1 MKINWDPRPRF
12 SGYWKRLRELRDAPH
27 AIAGGVAIGLFWG
40 FTPLTG
46 LKTLLSIITAWICR
60 CSKLPAVVTV
70 ALHDVL
76 LPVWPVI
83 LIWEYRL
90 GYWVISSP
98 HHFPP
103 QLKLHKLRLTQLFD
117 WKTVEL
123 VWPTFIGSCIIGIPI
138 AFVAYWIVIFLLQRY
153 EKKRARHLKTPA

>member
-1 MKINWDPRPRF
+1 MKFNWNPRERIRE
-12 SGYWKRLRELRDAPH
+12 YWTHLRELRDAPH

-46 LKTLLSIITAWICR
+46 LKTLLSIFTAWMCR

-76 LPVWPVI
+76 LPVWPII
-83 LIWEYRL
+83 LRWEYQI
-90 GYWVISSP
+90 GFWICSQP

-103 QLKLHKLRLTQLFD
+103 ALTIQNVRLVQLLE
-117 WKTVEL
+117 WKTVAL
-123 VWPTFIGSCIIGIPI
+123 LGPTFLGSCVIGVPI
-138 AFVAYWIVIFLLQRY
+138 ALLSYWITKVMLERY
-153 EKKRARHLKTPA
+153 EQKRHRHLSTPV